1 MHRRRLL
8 LIAVGRSSADRP
20 PARTRTVEAGFSV
33 VDVGD
38 GEAALQLA
46 RSSKPD
52 LIILD
57 LLLPKMGGE
66 LLLRSLKQDSTT
78 ASIPVIIVSSL
89 PQSNAERLKDEGAI
103 AYIEKSKLD
112 LTTGGKDIVR
122 LVNAA
127 LRKSETTA

>member
-1 MHRRRLL
+1 
-8 LIAVGRSSADRP
+8 
-20 PARTRTVEAGFSV
+20 V